1 MDKIIYFS
9 FGVLFLIILKVGSVY
24 FGIASK
30 DDLEGC
36 RVKRWCFS
44 LDEADI
50 FFDPARAA
58 IAVVHHDLTTSL
70 LYNNLIPISLY
81 VSIEVVKVLK
91 SIFINQDVHMYHEET
106 DKPAYARTSNL
117 DEELGQF
124 YTILSYK
131 TGTFTCNYINKYI
144 KLCYKQKNLET
155 KRSNK

>member
-24 FGIASK
+24 FGFASK

-36 RVKRWCFS
+36 RVKRWCLS

-58 IAVVHHDLTTSL
+58 IVVVHHDLTTSL

-81 VSIEVVKVLK
+81 VSIEVVKVLE
-91 SIFINQDVHMYHEET
+91 SIFINQDVHMYYEET
-106 DKPAYARTSNL
+106 ENQLMPAPKIWMR
-117 DEELGQF
+117 
-124 YTILSYK
+124 ILANFIQY
-131 TGTFTCNYINKYI
+131 FHI
-144 KLCYKQKNLET
+144 
-155 KRSNK
+155 RRAH